1 MDQNFQ
7 TSFIPKK
14 ALAEDRVERPKSVSV
29 LLFFATIIFIA
40 SIAGAA
46 FVFFYKTS
54 LTNQVTQMKLDLKK
68 SEGAFDGDFIQV
80 LQSMDKRINAANIVL
95 GNHVAVSPIFA
106 ELQRSTLKSI
116 QYTKFGYVL
125 NGEGPSA
132 QVNVQMSGRS
142 QDYNAIALESAELAK
157 NKYIKEPVFANLTPS
172 DQGDILFDLTFSVD
186 PKFVLY
192 GETLARDGGANAA
205 QPTSGSPTTQQPVE
219 QSPQQSTPQTGGTV
233 TFPGSGTN
241 Q

>member
-14 ALAEDRVERPKSVSV
+14 ALAEDRTERPQSVSV

-54 LTNQVTQMKLDLKK
+54 LTSQVAQMKLDLKK
-68 SEGAFDGDFIQV
+68 AEGAFEGDFIQE
-80 LQSMDKRINAANIVL
+80 LQSMDKRINAANVVL
-95 GNHVAVSPIFA
+95 GNHISVSPIFA
-106 ELQRSTLKSI
+106 ELKSATLKSI
-116 QYTKFGYVL
+116 QYTKFGYTL
-125 NGEGPSA
+125 TGEGASA
-132 QVNVQMSGRS
+132 KVTVQMSGRS
-142 QDYNAIALESAELAK
+142 QTYKAIALESGELAK
-157 NKYIKEPVFANLTPS
+157 NKYIKEPVFSNLTPS

-192 GETLARDGGANAA
+192 GEAIARGGVSDQTL
-205 QPTSGSPTTQQPVE
+205 
-219 QSPQQSTPQTGGTV
+219 PQTSTPPQSQQTNQQQAPVGGVV
-233 TFPGSGTN
+233 TFPGSTSR
-241 Q
+241 